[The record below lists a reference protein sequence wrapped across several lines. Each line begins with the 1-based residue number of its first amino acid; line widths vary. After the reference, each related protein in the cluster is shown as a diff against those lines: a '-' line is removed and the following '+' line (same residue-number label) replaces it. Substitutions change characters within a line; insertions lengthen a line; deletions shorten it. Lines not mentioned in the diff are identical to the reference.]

1 MSDPINQATVI
12 GPDTFVKGE
21 LTFES
26 TARILGRVEGKISS
40 RGEVQIGEGAACR
53 AAVEGDRVVIDGTVE
68 GDVSARDR
76 VELNAKAKLT
86 GDITAN
92 TLVVT
97 EGACYTGYC
106 RVGPEAAALPKPA
119 RTTTGVANAITN
131 PAGTPTSQPAT
142 TRPTTMTANGNGHHP
157 ATTPVAAPVNT
168 PADGLAA
175 AFAGLEA
182 KLAGIG
188 RARTADAASE

>member
-1 MSDPINQATVI
+1 MADPINQVTVI

-40 RGEVQIGEGAACR
+40 RGEVQIGEGAACK

-106 RVGPEAAALPKPA
+106 RVGPEAAAMPKAA
-119 RTTTGVANAITN
+119 RTTTGVA
-131 PAGTPTSQPAT
+131 TPTTQPVA
-142 TRPTTMTANGNGHHP
+142 TRPTANGNGHHP
-157 ATTPVAAPVNT
+157 AATPVAAPVNT